1 MDPRSNTAATTTG
14 GAQATSEQVRR
25 ARSFHDLH
33 QGPDVLVLPNAWDA
47 GSAVLFER
55 AGFPAVGTTSAGI
68 AYSLGYPDGQRL
80 AFDELLAAGAAIA
93 RRLTVPL
100 TVDVE
105 AGYGATP
112 EEVAANVA
120 RVVAVGAVGV
130 NVEDGRDGALADA
143 GLQVEVIAALRELKA
158 RTGVPFVINARTDSY
173 WLGLGDDGS
182 RLRTSI
188 ARGNAYLDAGA
199 DCVFVPG
206 RFGADVIA
214 TLVTELAGP
223 LNVIASPAC
232 PPLQELRELGVA
244 RLSMGSAP
252 VRAALGLVR
261 DIAVALRGG
270 DMSWVQ
276 DVKLGYDEANALF
289 E

>member
-1 MDPRSNTAATTTG
+1 
-14 GAQATSEQVRR
+14 
-25 ARSFHDLH
+25 
-33 QGPDVLVLPNAWDA
+33 
-47 GSAVLFER
+47 
-55 AGFPAVGTTSAGI
+55 
-68 AYSLGYPDGQRL
+68 
-80 AFDELLAAGAAIA
+80 AGAAFA

-100 TVDVE
+100 IGDVE
-105 AGYGATP
+105 AGHGATP

-120 RVVAVGAVGV
+120 RVVADGAAGV
-130 NVEDGRDGALADA
+130 NGEDGRDGARAA
-143 GLQVEVIAALRELKA
+143 GALRGQVSAPQPQVNA
-158 RTGVPFVINARTDSY
+158 RISVPFVINARTDSY

-244 RLSMGSAP
+244 
-252 VRAALGLVR
+252 
-261 DIAVALRGG
+261 
-270 DMSWVQ
+270 
-276 DVKLGYDEANALF
+276 
-289 E
+289 

>member
-1 MDPRSNTAATTTG
+1 MEGDEKVAARSPG
-14 GAQATSEQVRR
+14 LDQVRLAKR
-25 ARSFHDLH
+25 FHDLH
-33 QGPDVLVLPNAWDA
+33 RAPDLLVLPNAWDA
-47 GSAVLFER
+47 GSAVMFER

-80 AFDELLAAGAAIA
+80 SFDELLAAQAAIA

-105 AGYGATP
+105 AGYGSSP
-112 EEVAANVA
+112 EEVAANVELVIA
-120 RVVAVGAVGV
+120 AGAVGV
-130 NVEDGRDGALADA
+130 NVEDGRDGALADVA
-143 GLQVEVIAALRELKA
+143 LQVEVIAAVGELKA

-173 WLGLGDDGS
+173 WLGLGDEAS
-182 RLRTSI
+182 QLEESVR
-188 ARGNAYLDAGA
+188 RGNAYLEAGA

-206 RFGADVIA
+206 GFGSDVIA
-214 TLVTELAGP
+214 TLVAEIDGP

-232 PPLQELRELGVA
+232 PSPRELQELGVA
-244 RLSMGSAP
+244 RLSTGSAP

-261 DIAVALRGG
+261 DIARALRGG
-270 DMSWVQ
+270 DLAWVR
-276 DVKLGYDEANALF
+276 DVTLSYGEANALF